1 MKLKKKNAT
10 REKMLKLI
18 KKGNGRM
25 GVKDVKEIQRLSAED
40 KLLEAFFS
48 IIIRLQYQLQANFH
62 NKFHVD
68 WKKIHKNKPQKRDIK
83 KLWETF
89 SEKVDRFATI
99 IFISYSTDLIG
110 KRLYDDLNNLKT
122 LRNQIAH
129 NLTYYEPEIFV
140 TKKEVKDGI
149 DKGIRLLT
157 KLEKIQHNIVF
168 GKK

>member
-1 MKLKKKNAT
+1 MRLKKKTAT
-10 REKMLKLI
+10 RAKMLKLI
-18 KKGNGRM
+18 KNGDGRI
-25 GVKDVKEIQRLSAED
+25 GVKDVKEIQRLSSED

-68 WKKIHKNKPQKRDIK
+68 WKKIHKKNPQKRDFK
-83 KLWETF
+83 RLWEIF

-110 KRLYDDLNNLKT
+110 KHIYTDLNNLKG

-140 TKKEVKDGI
+140 TKKEVK
-149 DKGIRLLT
+149 KGIEKGINLLS
-157 KLEKIQHNIVF
+157 KLEKIQLKITFN
-168 GKK
+168 KK